1 MTATIL
7 NETIKYEK
15 NITYYSRLDNV
26 EDIGKRIV
34 HTAYFKN
41 LKPDTVYQV
50 EVQKTPPIDQPF
62 AAPLITTKYKTTP
75 DKDTNVLKMAVG
87 GDVSMTH
94 EGLAIT
100 QKLVSYNPDII
111 IIGGDNT
118 YDDGMRT
125 CWYSWDNFYA
135 LFDDLNKKLGRL
147 VPIIM
152 SVGNHDVGFDS
163 MATVEISKSE

>member
-1 MTATIL
+1 M
-7 NETIKYEK
+7 
-15 NITYYSRLDNV
+15 

-41 LKPDTVYQV
+41 LKPDTTYQV
-50 EVQKTPPIDQPF
+50 EVLKTPIMSEPYE
-62 AAPLITTKYKTTP
+62 APLIKTAYKTTP
-75 DKDTNVLKMAVG
+75 DKDTNVLRMAVG

-94 EGLAIT
+94 EGFKIT
-100 QKLVSYNPDII
+100 HNLVSYNPDII

-125 CWYSWDNFYA
+125 CWYSWDNFYS
-135 LFDDLNKKLGRL
+135 LFDDLNKNLGRL
-147 VPIIM
+147 VPIVM

-163 MATVEISKSE
+163 MATVQINYSE